1 MKTRVHI
8 SLIGLTAALTVALV
22 VPAHSLADYYVP
34 PENSAANQYTESFP
48 GAGGEKDGKGKGVTP
63 ADTLGS
69 RNAKRLEEHGS
80 AGKAAAEVAA
90 ETAPEPVTTDGGT
103 SGGSGSASG
112 GSGGAG
118 NAGGNASS
126 GKGAGGSGSGGGSGA
141 NGGSTSSGS
150 GNTAVSQSAKVD
162 QPEGSSGL
170 SQVLGQATGVG
181 DGNVGLWLP
190 LVILLTLA
198 GSIAYAARSR
208 QARHGHSA

>member
-1 MKTRVHI
+1 MKMRLHI
-8 SLIGLTAALTVALV
+8 LKIGLMAALAVALV

-48 GAGGEKDGKGKGVTP
+48 GAGGEKDGKRKSVTP
-63 ADTLGS
+63 ADTLGAS
-69 RNAKRLEEHGS
+69 NAKRLEKHS
-80 AGKAAAEVAA
+80 PAGKAAAEVAA
-90 ETAPEPVTTDGGT
+90 ETAPAPVAADGGAGDSSEDT
-103 SGGSGSASG
+103 G
-112 GSGGAG
+112 GGAGGTG
-118 NAGGNASS
+118 NAGGGS
-126 GKGAGGSGSGGGSGA
+126 GKGTGGPSSGTTSGA
-141 NGGSTSSGS
+141 NGGSTSSGG

-208 QARHGHSA
+208 RLRHGRSA